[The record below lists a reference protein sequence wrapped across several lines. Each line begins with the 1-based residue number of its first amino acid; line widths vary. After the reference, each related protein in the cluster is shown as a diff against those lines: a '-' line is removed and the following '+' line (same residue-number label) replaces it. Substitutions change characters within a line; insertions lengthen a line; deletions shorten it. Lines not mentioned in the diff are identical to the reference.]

1 MEGIGMRMGRW
12 GILLMITGVAGYFFM
27 QHGSLAS
34 SKPKV
39 DARAAILLDANTAAV
54 YYESN
59 ADEPLA
65 PASMSKM
72 MTELL
77 ILEDVYSG
85 KRKWT
90 ESVHISSYAAN
101 VPGSKI
107 GIKPKDTFTLRELFE
122 AMVVH
127 SANDAAVALAEQ
139 DEAGYC
145 FTGTA
150 MRDERRL
157 ISVVMGTS
165 DPDARFKETEKLFEY
180 AFAR

>member
-1 MEGIGMRMGRW
+1 MKMGRW
-12 GILLMITGVAGYFFM
+12 GVLLIIAGVAGYFFM
-27 QHGSLAS
+27 QHGNSAS

-39 DARAAILLDANTAAV
+39 DARAAILMDSNTAVV

-77 ILEDVYSG
+77 ILEDVHSG

-90 ESVHISSYAAN
+90 ESVNISSYAAN
-101 VPGSKI
+101 VSGSKI

-127 SANDAAVALAEQ
+127 SANDAAIALAEYVSESESKFVLRMNQ
-139 DEAGYC
+139 ESKRIGLSSK
-145 FTGTA
+145 TVLPT
-150 MRDERRL
+150 RRGCRL
-157 ISVVMGTS
+157 AI
-165 DPDARFKETEKLFEY
+165 L
-180 AFAR
+180 